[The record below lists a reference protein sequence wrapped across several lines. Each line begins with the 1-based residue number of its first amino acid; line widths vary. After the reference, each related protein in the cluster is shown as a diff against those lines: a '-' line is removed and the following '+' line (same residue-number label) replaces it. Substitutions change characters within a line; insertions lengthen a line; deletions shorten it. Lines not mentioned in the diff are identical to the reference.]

1 MEKVDEVREEG
12 RTGVPEFSVM
22 PSTRGGSPAPS
33 AVSADMD
40 ANADPNGDGRN
51 RRARKSV
58 NYREPSLHT
67 KMRKPDGTSSSFSD
81 SYVARPLDPSSQNT
95 GRSRSTTPLGSSVTP
110 ARTMDVLSEVTV
122 RPSRP
127 ESPTSQ
133 GKGEDFVKSMI
144 RPMSVGVQNK
154 LDAAG
159 VAGSM
164 RRKSVVPR
172 SKRELGMVGDAVGGS
187 LRAESGRESPVE
199 RGEIPA
205 PSRRQQPARRASVT
219 VAARESAVDR
229 SASASALTASS
240 KPISPIAN
248 RRPSP
253 PVISSTKGPGLA
265 DDLEKTKQRVLVEG
279 ADDGSLT
286 GRKGR
291 RQSSMFQGGGQ
302 GEVVR

>member
-1 MEKVDEVREEG
+1 MV
-12 RTGVPEFSVM
+12 
-22 PSTRGGSPAPS
+22 
-33 AVSADMD
+33 VS
-40 ANADPNGDGRN
+40 N
-51 RRARKSV
+51 R
-58 NYREPSLHT
+58 

-127 ESPTSQ
+127 ESPTSSQ

-199 RGEIPA
+199 VSGIA
-205 PSRRQQPARRASVT
+205 
-219 VAARESAVDR
+219 
-229 SASASALTASS
+229 
-240 KPISPIAN
+240 KPVFGNAI
-248 RRPSP
+248 
-253 PVISSTKGPGLA
+253 
-265 DDLEKTKQRVLVEG
+265 
-279 ADDGSLT
+279 
-286 GRKGR
+286 
-291 RQSSMFQGGGQ
+291 
-302 GEVVR
+302 